1 MRAHVAARAPFCLT
15 LAERGSL
22 NRTMIAESYMSLESD
37 YGLSACIVSIDGIGH
52 VLRNKSAR
60 MSNDTWGTGD

>member
-1 MRAHVAARAPFCLT
+1 
-15 LAERGSL
+15 
-22 NRTMIAESYMSLESD
+22 MIAESYMSFESD
-37 YGLSACIVSIDGIGH
+37 YGLSACIVSIDRIGH